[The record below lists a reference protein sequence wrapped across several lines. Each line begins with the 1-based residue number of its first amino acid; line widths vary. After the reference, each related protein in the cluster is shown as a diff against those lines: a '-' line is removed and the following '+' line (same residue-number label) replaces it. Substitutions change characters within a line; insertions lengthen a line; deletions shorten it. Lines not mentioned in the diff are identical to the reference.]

1 MFAKSKT
8 KKNVRQKM
16 KAKLTLATVLLAAL
30 LFTNFSYAEVNKTTT
45 KANTYETIEQ
55 NRLIGLASDNE
66 GVRVSAA
73 FNLGEMKS
81 EKAVIPLI
89 KSLREGTSEEE
100 RIIAALSLIKIGD
113 PRGAFMVAR
122 TAKYCDCARLSY
134 FCEKFYQSYLNSK
147 TGEEKKEIQ
156 KTWDEYASTN

>member
-1 MFAKSKT
+1 
-8 KKNVRQKM
+8 M

-30 LFTNFSYAEVNKTTT
+30 LFTNFSYAEVNKTNK
-45 KANTYETIEQ
+45 KANTYESIEE

-66 GVRVSAA
+66 GVRISAA

-89 KSLREGTSEEE
+89 NRLREGTSEEE

-113 PRGAFMVAR
+113 PRGAFMVGR

-156 KTWDEYASTN
+156 KNWDGYASAN